1 MYDVAR
7 LAGVSP
13 TTVSFIVNN
22 RPGANIPEETR
33 ERVLAA
39 VQELGWR
46 PNSMARALSQRRSHT
61 IGLISD
67 EIATTSFAGKIIH
80 GAQDVAWAHEKV
92 LLVLNTG
99 GDKRLEQRAIEL
111 MLERRV
117 EGLIYATLYHHAV
130 EVPAVEQ
137 DTPLVLLDCFAPNNP
152 HPSVVPDEAQGG
164 RLATE
169 ALLRRGHRRIGFLN
183 NIYPVPATAG
193 RFAGYQAAL
202 ADAGIALDPQLVR
215 VGPADAVHGYR
226 CASEL
231 LDLPDPPS
239 AIFCFRDIM
248 AMGAYDAI
256 KSRGLRIPDDIAL
269 VGFDNLE
276 VVAEH
281 LNPPLTTVELPHYQM
296 GEWAVQQLLR
306 PDALPGAEP
315 RPYLMPCRL
324 VERASL

>member
-7 LAGVSP
+7 LAGVSQ

-22 RPGANIPEETR
+22 RPDANIPEETR

-46 PNSMARALSQRRSHT
+46 PNSLARALSQRRSQT

-67 EIATTSFAGKIIH
+67 EIATTSFAGKIIQ
-80 GAQDVAWAHEKV
+80 GAQDVAWASDTL

-99 GDKRLEQRAIEL
+99 GDKRLEQRAIEA
-111 MLERRV
+111 MIERRV

-130 EVPAVEQ
+130 EQPIVDP
-137 DTPLVLLDCFAPNNP
+137 DLPLVLLDCFAPGSSL
-152 HPSVVPDEAQGG
+152 PSVVPDEAQGA
-164 RLATE
+164 RLAVE
-169 ALLRRGHRRIGFLN
+169 ALIRSGHRRIGFLN
-183 NIYPVPATAG
+183 NSDPVPATAG
-193 RFAGYQAAL
+193 RLEGYRAAL
-202 ADAGIALDPQLVR
+202 AAAGIAFDPDLLQIAR
-215 VGPADAVHGYR
+215 ADAVNGYR

-231 LDLPDPPS
+231 LRLQEPPT

-256 KSRGLRIPDDIAL
+256 KAHGLRIPDDIAV

-281 LNPPLTTVELPHYQM
+281 LSPPLTTVELPHYAM
-296 GEWAVQQLLR
+296 GEWAVRRLLQ
-306 PDALPGAEP
+306 PDLPETDPSA
-315 RPYLMPCRL
+315 PYLMPCRL
-324 VERASL
+324 VERASI